1 MKETF
6 EAHLEK
12 IEAIVEELEAGEL
25 DLAGSM
31 ERYQDGVKSLKHC
44 YELLRKAE
52 QQVRMLVRDAGGE
65 LSEQPF
71 ESEDE

>member
-1 MKETF
+1 MEKSF
-6 EAHLEK
+6 EANLEK

-25 DLAGSM
+25 DLQGSM
-31 ERYQDGVKSLKHC
+31 ERYQDGVKSLKRC
-44 YELLRKAE
+44 YDLLRAAE
-52 QQVRMLVRDAGGE
+52 QQVRILVRGAGGE

>member
-1 MKETF
+1 MEETF
-6 EAHLEK
+6 ESNLEK

-25 DLAGSM
+25 DLQGSM
-31 ERYQDGVKSLKHC
+31 ERYQDGVKSLKRC
-44 YELLRKAE
+44 YDLLRAAE
-52 QQVRMLVRDAGGE
+52 QQVKMLVRDAGGE

>member
-25 DLAGSM
+25 DLQGSM
-31 ERYQDGVKSLKHC
+31 ERYQDGVKSLKRC
-44 YELLRKAE
+44 YDLLRAAE